1 MRIAIASEDNKG
13 LEGTVSAHF
22 GRCPYYVLVDADSG
36 KIGNVQAI
44 QSPFYGGHG
53 EGDVPNFIQVQGAKV
68 MISGGMGPKA
78 IGYFNQFGIEV
89 ATGASGK
96 VGDAVRNYL
105 DGGLYGSAP
114 CRGGDNLSGLKQE
127 AELLQRKL
135 SEIQKGIEQ
144 LERENR

>member
-13 LEGTVSAHF
+13 LEGMVSAHF
-22 GRCPYYVLVDADSG
+22 GRCPYYMLVDVDSG
-36 KIGNVQAI
+36 KIDNVQAI

-53 EGDVPNFIQVQGAKV
+53 EGDVPNFIQAQGAKV

-96 VGDAVRNYL
+96 VGDAVKNYL

-114 CRGGDNLSGLKQE
+114 CKGDDLSGLKQE

-135 SEIQKGIEQ
+135 SEVQKGIAK
-144 LERENR
+144 LERGKE

>member
-1 MRIAIASEDNKG
+1 MRIAVASEDNKG
-13 LEGTVSAHF
+13 LEGMVSAHF
-22 GRCPYYVLVDADSG
+22 GRCPYYVLVNVDSG
-36 KIGNVQAI
+36 KIGDVQAI

-53 EGDVPNFIQVQGAKV
+53 EGDVPNFIQTQGVKV

>member
-13 LEGTVSAHF
+13 LEGMVSAHF
-22 GRCPYYVLVDADSG
+22 GRCPYYVLVDADQSEVVS
-36 KIGNVQAI
+36 IQAI

-53 EGDVPNFIQVQGAKV
+53 EGDVPNFIQAQGAKV

-96 VGDAVRNYL
+96 VGDALKNYL
-105 DGGLYGSAP
+105 EGRLYGSAP
-114 CRGGDNLSGLKQE
+114 CKGGDE
-127 AELLQRKL
+127 L
-135 SEIQKGIEQ
+135 SEVQKGIAK
-144 LERENR
+144 LEGGKE